1 MIFPQK
7 GGGVFPFLST
17 LSVFEVSQELGI
29 PTTPLTQTKIKKEF
43 RQLKLK
49 LRNFETE
56 LDLVSKRWAR
66 VFMQLLGEF
75 LKYWAS

>member
-7 GGGVFPFLST
+7 GRGVFPFLST
-17 LSVFEVSQELGI
+17 LSVFEVSQELVI
-29 PTTPLTQTKIKKEF
+29 PATLLTQTKIKKEF
-43 RQLKLK
+43 RRLKLK

-56 LDLVSKRWAR
+56 LDLVTKRWSR
-66 VFMQLLGEF
+66 VFMQLLCES